1 PATDGEVDG
10 ARAFLQ
16 TALATL
22 PEPEPKPVE
31 TPGEPEG
38 APAKPKSLLVGD
50 PDATKAL
57 AAAGERQEG
66 PGPSAALEH
75 AAWSRFVQVLL
86 ASSEFLYVD

>member
-1 PATDGEVDG
+1 MEGT
-10 ARAFLQ
+10 RAFLA
-16 TALATL
+16 TAFHTL
-22 PEPEPKPVE
+22 PEPQPVE
-31 TPGEPEG
+31 T
-38 APAKPKSLLVGD
+38 PAKPKSLLVGE
-50 PDATKAL
+50 PQAIGSQ